1 MNGTITDNLTPTRM
15 TDKKAAQEF
24 IESNEILMYLGD
36 LDKKML
42 AFDIEKLILQ
52 RKIDYLENFKLQP

>member
-1 MNGTITDNLTPTRM
+1 M